1 MSTPSIAD
9 MRNRASCVQPPICTE
24 NGPRSSFTS
33 RTLWYFGRTTRTS
46 WPSAPISFGRL
57 PATSPRPPTFA
68 SGYASADAN
77 RIFMGPRLDLHVLLK
92 RAARGVRTAR
102 YMAGRA
108 VVARVRTMT
117 ATRQD
122 TEDRAHVAIR
132 EFRPEDY
139 PGITEVCNL
148 VDPDYP
154 STEAE
159 LREEDR
165 TWDRGKF
172 VQVRYV
178 AEEADTGK
186 AVALAEYNHQPWS
199 FDPRRFSIWIGV
211 RPDRQGRGVGGAL
224 YDRVVED
231 LRSHGANALRSWARE
246 DRAESVRFLEKRGF
260 RELERAWESRLD
272 MKAFDP
278 ARFADRAAVPAG
290 IDVVS
295 LAEELARDP
304 EVFRRVHAFGA
315 VAGVDVPR
323 LDPYTPPEYE
333 TWRRNLNGPWSL
345 PGGFFLPK
353 GT

>member
-1 MSTPSIAD
+1 
-9 MRNRASCVQPPICTE
+9 
-24 NGPRSSFTS
+24 
-33 RTLWYFGRTTRTS
+33 
-46 WPSAPISFGRL
+46 
-57 PATSPRPPTFA
+57 
-68 SGYASADAN
+68 
-77 RIFMGPRLDLHVLLK
+77 
-92 RAARGVRTAR
+92 
-102 YMAGRA
+102 
-108 VVARVRTMT
+108 MT

-211 RPDRQGRGVGGAL
+211 RPDCQGRGVGGAL

-231 LRSHGANALRSWARE
+231 LRSRGANALRSWARE

-290 IDVVS
+290 IEVVS

-333 TWRRNLNGPWSL
+333 TWRRNLNGPWFL
-345 PGGFFLPK
+345 PEAFFLAKDGDAIVGQSDLGRSEAEPDLMYTGFTGVLREYRGRGIAWALK
-353 GT
+353 LHALAWAKARGYREVRTWNSTRNAPMLGINVALGFAKQPVWITFAKDLTEG